1 MKLDKCV
8 CLEKMVTENRMEK
21 MRDCFE
27 PKLKMRDYS
36 F

>member
-1 MKLDKCV
+1 MRLFG
-8 CLEKMVTENRMEK
+8 KMVTENRMEK